1 MPKELDKT
9 GLIEKSPEDIYKLMK
24 YWLKLNE
31 NKHPE
36 RGFSHEPYLKEM
48 IRWRRLPDL

>member
-1 MPKELDKT
+1 MVDKT
-9 GLIEKSPEDIYKLMK
+9 GLKEKNPGELVKLLR

-36 RGFSHEPYLKEM
+36 RPFAHEYYLREM
-48 IRWRRLPDL
+48 VRFVGLRDL